1 MTENVLLW
9 KQVNRVQIKYFTT
22 LGWWQTS
29 RNDQHGVGK
38 KKTYIWRIYRSSY
51 FMVMVAVMMAWVGS
65 VLYVPVTSIY
75 PVEKGW
81 RQPDSKTAN
90 QMSCDNCK
98 VGTQRPG
105 WNRSGRK
112 AFPQKN
118 RSSTQN
124 QRVSL
129 GGGKANIF
137 GVQQEITLWDK
148 WSNPSAVFVTSKAS
162 GLSAAPWSGH
172 ISGMLLT
179 GKSSREQR
187 KWSEG

>member
-1 MTENVLLW
+1 MIVKRDRAALCTGINTTENVLLW

-112 AFPQKN
+112 AFPQKD

-129 GGGKANIF
+129 GGKRQTYLVCNRKLLCETSEVILLLYSSLVRHQAW
-137 GVQQEITLWDK
+137 VQHLGLGMFQECC
-148 WSNPSAVFVTSKAS
+148 
-162 GLSAAPWSGH
+162 
-172 ISGMLLT
+172 
-179 GKSSREQR
+179 
-187 KWSEG
+187 